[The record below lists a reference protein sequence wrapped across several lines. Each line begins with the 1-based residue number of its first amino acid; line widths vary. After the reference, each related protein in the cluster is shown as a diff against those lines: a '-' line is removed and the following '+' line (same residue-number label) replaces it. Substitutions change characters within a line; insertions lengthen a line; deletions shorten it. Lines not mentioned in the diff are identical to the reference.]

1 MKINTNT
8 KFVLILIG
16 LISST
21 TVSISQ
27 IRTSAAEYLNTVQF
41 SGSQSST
48 TGIIYEVMP
57 GPSVINPAM
66 SPTPFSDSIQMT
78 TGNYNLF
85 IDDNDTSDSPSSQD
99 SVRSVNIQFTGDNGQ
114 KYKIDN
120 IMIIHKPDGA
130 GDHPFFGGIGLN
142 KMMHGNTGI
151 GTNLMPKM
159 MAYITL
165 WGITDLKDA
174 TNDTIIA
181 AGRIIH
187 LMVATNVRDANLK
200 MDTNVVTDGSD
211 YNIKNAHT
219 HIILPPLDMA
229 GNMSPVPGTA
239 HGFLHMMFEKPILNQ
254 ADKDWTKVFEVLP
267 GPAAMNLAMSPTPF
281 SDNVSI
287 GSGAYSLSLID
298 LDSND
303 SPTSKD
309 SVISVN
315 IQYQRPNGDKFLID
329 HINIIHKPDGSGD
342 HPFFGGIGYD
352 VLMHGNT
359 TIGTDLMPK
368 MKSYITLWG
377 LTDLKDMNGNVIA
390 SNRIIHLMVA
400 TRVRRADL
408 TMIASGIIDSSDYDQ
423 TMRETHIIL
432 PPLDMAGNMSPVPG
446 TGHGFL
452 HLMFENVDLQDSTII
467 TSINE
472 VVVKN
477 TSVKS
482 YPNPF
487 KDNMTIEYQL
497 SQKSKVKVTIYDL
510 TGSIIEVLINE
521 VQLNGLQQVVY
532 TPNENLPSGIYF
544 YEIATPNN
552 RIVGRL
558 SLIK

>member
-1 MKINTNT
+1 
-8 KFVLILIG
+8 
-16 LISST
+16 
-21 TVSISQ
+21 
-27 IRTSAAEYLNTVQF
+27 
-41 SGSQSST
+41 
-48 TGIIYEVMP
+48 
-57 GPSVINPAM
+57 
-66 SPTPFSDSIQMT
+66 
-78 TGNYNLF
+78 
-85 IDDNDTSDSPSSQD
+85 
-99 SVRSVNIQFTGDNGQ
+99 
-114 KYKIDN
+114 
-120 IMIIHKPDGA
+120 
-130 GDHPFFGGIGLN
+130 
-142 KMMHGNTGI
+142 
-151 GTNLMPKM
+151 
-159 MAYITL
+159 
-165 WGITDLKDA
+165 
-174 TNDTIIA
+174 
-181 AGRIIH
+181 
-187 LMVATNVRDANLK
+187 
-200 MDTNVVTDGSD
+200 
-211 YNIKNAHT
+211 
-219 HIILPPLDMA
+219 
-229 GNMSPVPGTA
+229 
-239 HGFLHMMFEKPILNQ
+239 
-254 ADKDWTKVFEVLP
+254 
-267 GPAAMNLAMSPTPF
+267 
-281 SDNVSI
+281 
-287 GSGAYSLSLID
+287 
-298 LDSND
+298 
-303 SPTSKD
+303 
-309 SVISVN
+309 
-315 IQYQRPNGDKFLID
+315 
-329 HINIIHKPDGSGD
+329 
-342 HPFFGGIGYD
+342 
-352 VLMHGNT
+352 MHGNT